1 MQCARQNPYEFF
13 LHEYVNFVHGTEKPY
28 RSLSIKIYIFM
39 QCAPKSFSRISRLDS
54 MAKCVN
60 FSHIWPCCKVNSDQP
75 SATGVSASAR
85 SARRDDWRNAK
96 QPKGGDFPSTQNC
109 YSCTDRFF
117 WGFYWPSPCMHD
129 ASCTPVSHPLQL
141 TRTSDLPSEEG
152 NLWSLQNPHIVFAR
166 ICMK

>member
-54 MAKCVN
+54 MAKCVK

-75 SATGVSASAR
+75 SATGVYPFIEWVLKFQHSIDFGPLDFRPLLHDSRSVLRTARWRAGKSTGMPSAGAR
-85 SARRDDWRNAK
+85 ARVCRSVLWPW
-96 QPKGGDFPSTQNC
+96 QPGALAIILCRGDFLAPNYT
-109 YSCTDRFF
+109 RF
-117 WGFYWPSPCMHD
+117 
-129 ASCTPVSHPLQL
+129 L
-141 TRTSDLPSEEG
+141 TE
-152 NLWSLQNPHIVFAR
+152 
-166 ICMK
+166 

>member
-1 MQCARQNPYEFF
+1 MFFWIVYKIHIFMQCARQNPYEFF

-75 SATGVSASAR
+75 SATGVSTRYRPFALKYTLKFPLFTKLLPKVYQTIPGVYQK
-85 SARRDDWRNAK
+85 WRK
-96 QPKGGDFPSTQNC
+96 FK
-109 YSCTDRFF
+109 YSCT
-117 WGFYWPSPCMHD
+117 
-129 ASCTPVSHPLQL
+129 A
-141 TRTSDLPSEEG
+141 RTLCSISTDTGSYY
-152 NLWSLQNPHIVFAR
+152 
-166 ICMK
+166 